1 MLTHPGISQVLRHTC
16 YNLSAQNT
24 LICPADIQLSCSL
37 KRTEPW
43 YVCFLVLH
51 PISAYFNV
59 KTKLLASFH
68 LRFWHSASQHIVRDV
83 EVFFFF
89 IPFWLQ
95 WGIQW
100 RRWCYPITFACLFHL
115 EISPRFSHFYFFFQL
130 FHRKKWFTLHM
141 LPQNGERRKKI
152 NQRVLLFQT
161 SKCST
166 PSKYL
171 HV

>member
-1 MLTHPGISQVLRHTC
+1 MYISAGTFFNMLTHPGISQVLRHTC

-83 EVFFFF
+83 LWERGFFLFYSILITVRNTVEKMVLSNYICMFISSRNIPSIFTFLFF
-89 IPFWLQ
+89 LPAFSQEKVIHALHASTE
-95 WGIQW
+95 WGK
-100 RRWCYPITFACLFHL
+100 T
-115 EISPRFSHFYFFFQL
+115 
-130 FHRKKWFTLHM
+130 
-141 LPQNGERRKKI
+141 
-152 NQRVLLFQT
+152 
-161 SKCST
+161 
-166 PSKYL
+166 
-171 HV
+171 